1 MLRPTP
7 PPHTHIH
14 TPHQTP
20 DYLHLLYKVMRMRVW
35 RGVGDEG
42 KDGEGGGGGATESRK
57 GVLMLNSKN
66 ATKIVKCSNVL
77 KRIKM

>member
-1 MLRPTP
+1 MGA
-7 PPHTHIH
+7 
-14 TPHQTP
+14 
-20 DYLHLLYKVMRMRVW
+20 
-35 RGVGDEG
+35 RGRTVR
-42 KDGEGGGGGATESRK
+42 GGGGGWGATESRK